1 LNKFTKGALLFLGY
15 VAVCFVVT
23 LIINSLFLDGGLN
36 PFDYGLDE
44 IDTVSWVIFG
54 LLVFIGVIY
63 MLNKESDGNIF
74 SGKPKDK
81 RKSKPTEQF
90 FDTEWLSDGEFDKK
104 YDGCSFRD
112 LGNKKDGVPLR
123 AELKGGTLHV
133 NLLHQVW
140 HTLVIGTTGTGK
152 TQGLIHPTIQLLSHT
167 KTRPSL
173 LVMDVKSEIA
183 PKQER
188 NLKAQGYDVMSFDL
202 REPYNSVRWNPL
214 TKPYKAYVRAHN
226 LKKEV
231 IIHRNESPASCGC
244 QVISH
249 SYGKEWYEFEKV
261 AYPTREAIE
270 ERINALSVQL
280 QNSAFDDLKDIAM
293 TLCPVSEGTNDT
305 TWQQGAQEFIL
316 GILLCMLEDSTDP
329 RLGMTQTKY
338 NFFNLYQI
346 CSTRDPNPDKPFGSI
361 IEYLNGR
368 DKLSKGVAL
377 AAPIVN
383 NAPGTAKSFFGIIS
397 SAVSCFSDNGVCYAT
412 SYDDMDFSRFADKP
426 TALFV
431 KVPFEKEN
439 RHAIGQLMM
448 ISLYKTLVEQS
459 TTKYKGELPRHCY
472 FLLDEFA
479 NMPKLSNIQAMLTVS
494 RGIGI
499 SLMLVVQDYA
509 QLTDKYSESIAE
521 IIKSNSNVHIYLGT
535 GNQKTKEEFSTRI
548 GQTSVEVKTTG
559 KSKTKSETTK
569 STNVQKVSRALI
581 TPDEL
586 GYLKE
591 GEMIVSVFREKP
603 IRSTFTF
610 SYKVPMY
617 NMNPLP
623 EKYVAPK
630 YLDEKAV
637 FYDIRERNKI
647 VLKGT
652 PGNDDDYFGF

>member
-1 LNKFTKGALLFLGY
+1 MVILIFDALVNK
-15 VAVCFVVT
+15 
-23 LIINSLFLDGGLN
+23 GGD
-36 PFDYGLDE
+36 FDFDFENLE
-44 IDTVSWVIFG
+44 IDPVSWIIFG
-54 LLVFIGVIY
+54 LLVFGGLIY
-63 MLNKESDGNIF
+63 LLNKDADGDIF
-74 SGKPKDK
+74 SGKSKK
-81 RKSKPTEQF
+81 EKSKPTDQF
-90 FDTEWLSDGEFDKK
+90 FDTEWITNAEFDKK
-104 YDGCSFRD
+104 YDGGSFKD
-112 LGNKKDGVPLR
+112 LPNKKDGVPLR
-123 AELKGGTLHV
+123 AEYKNGNLHV

-167 KTRPSL
+167 KTKPSF
-173 LVMDVKSEIA
+173 LVTDVKSEIH
-183 PKQER
+183 PKHER
-188 NLKAQGYDVMSFDL
+188 NLKAEGYDVLAFDL
-202 REPYNSVRWNPL
+202 RDPYKSVRWNPL

-249 SYGKEWYEFEKV
+249 SYGKEWYEFERV

-270 ERINALSVQL
+270 EQIKAVSVQL
-280 QNSAFDDLKDIAM
+280 KNSAFDDLKDIAM

-316 GILLCMLEDSTDP
+316 GILLCMLEDSLDP
-329 RLGMTQTKY
+329 RLGMTQEKY

-361 IEYLNGR
+361 IDYLAGR
-368 DKLSKGVAL
+368 DTLSQGVAL

-412 SYDDMDFSRFADKP
+412 SYDDMDFSHFADKP

-431 KVPFEKEN
+431 KVPFEKKN
-439 RHAIGQLMM
+439 RHAIGQMM
-448 ISLYKTLVEQS
+448 TVALYKTLVEKA
-459 TTKYKGELPRHCY
+459 TKSPGNELPRHCY

-479 NMPKLSNIQAMLTVS
+479 NMPKLPNVDAMVTVS

-509 QLTDKYSESIAE
+509 QLSISYSESIAE
-521 IIKSNSNVHIYLGT
+521 VIKSNSNVHIYLGT

-559 KSKTKSETTK
+559 KSKTKTETTK
-569 STNVQKVSRALI
+569 SSNTQKVSRALI

-603 IRSTFTF
+603 IRSNFTF
-610 SYKVPMY
+610 AYKVPFY
-617 NMNPLP
+617 NMTPLE

-647 VLKGT
+647 VLKNSPAG
-652 PGNDDDYFGF
+652 GDDDFFGF

>member
-1 LNKFTKGALLFLGY
+1 MKKFWKNTLLFLAY
-15 VAVCFVVT
+15 VAVCFVAVI
-23 LIINSLFLDGGLN
+23 IINSVFITQMD
-36 PFDYGLDE
+36 PFDFE
-44 IDTVSWVIFG
+44 NMQIDPVCWVIFG
-54 LLVFIGVIY
+54 VLVLIGIIY
-63 MLNKESDGNIF
+63 VLNKESDGELF
-74 SGKPKDK
+74 SGRPKK
-81 RKSKPTEQF
+81 EKNKPTDQF
-90 FDTEWLSDGEFDKK
+90 FDTEWLTNSEFDKK
-104 YDGCSFRD
+104 YDGGTWKD

-123 AELKGGTLHV
+123 AEYKNGNLHV

-152 TQGLIHPTIQLLSHT
+152 TQGLIHPTLQLLSHT
-167 KTRPSL
+167 KTRPSF
-173 LVMDVKSEIA
+173 LVTDVKSEIH
-183 PKQER
+183 PKHER
-188 NLKAQGYDVMSFDL
+188 NLKELGYDVLAFDL
-202 REPYNSVRWNPL
+202 RDPYKSVRWNPL

-231 IIHRNESPASCGC
+231 IIHRNESPTSCGC

-249 SYGKEWYEFEKV
+249 SYGKEWYEFEHI
-261 AYPTREAIE
+261 AYPTREEIE
-270 ERINALSVQL
+270 EQLKAKSVQL
-280 QNSAFDDLKDIAM
+280 KNSAFDDLKDIAM

-305 TWQQGAQEFIL
+305 TWQQGAQEFLL
-316 GILLCMLEDSTDP
+316 GILLCMLEDSLDP
-329 RLGMTQTKY
+329 RLGMTQEKY
-338 NFFNLYQI
+338 NFFNLYKI

-361 IEYLNGR
+361 IEYLDGR
-368 DKLSKGVAL
+368 DKLSPGVAL

-383 NAPGTAKSFFGIIS
+383 NAPTTTKSFFGIIS

-412 SYDDMDFSRFADKP
+412 SYDDMDFSHFADKP

-431 KVPFEKEN
+431 KVPFEKKN
-439 RHAIGQLMM
+439 RHAIGQMVTV
-448 ISLYKTLVEQS
+448 SLYKTLVEQATLS
-459 TTKYKGELPRHCY
+459 QDNTLPRHCY

-479 NMPKLSNIQAMLTVS
+479 NMPKLPNVDAMITVS

-509 QLTDKYSESIAE
+509 QLSISYSESIAE
-521 IIKSNSNVHIYLGT
+521 VIKSNSNVHIYLGT

-559 KSKTKSETTK
+559 KSKTKTETTK

-610 SYKVPMY
+610 SYKVPFY
-617 NMNPLP
+617 NMTPMP

-630 YLDEKAV
+630 YLDEDAV

-647 VLKGT
+647 VLKNSGS
-652 PGNDDDYFGF
+652 NDDDFFGF

>member
-1 LNKFTKGALLFLGY
+1 MKKFWKNTLIFVIY
-15 VAVCFVVT
+15 IAVCFVVT
-23 LIINSLFLDGGLN
+23 LIFDVILGHGGDFN
-36 PFDYGLDE
+36 FDFENLE
-44 IDTVSWVIFG
+44 IDTVSWIVFG
-54 LLVFIGVIY
+54 LLIFGGLIY
-63 MLNKESDGNIF
+63 LLNKESDGEWF
-74 SGKPKDK
+74 GGKPKK
-81 RKSKPTEQF
+81 EKSKPTDQF
-90 FDTEWLSDGEFDKK
+90 FDTEWITNSEFDKK
-104 YDGCSFRD
+104 YDGGTYKD
-112 LGNKKDGVPLR
+112 LPNKKDGVPLR
-123 AELKGGTLHV
+123 AEYKNGTLHV

-167 KTRPSL
+167 KTKPSF
-173 LVMDVKSEIA
+173 LVTDVKSEIH

-188 NLKAQGYDVMSFDL
+188 NLKAEGYDVMAFDL
-202 REPYNSVRWNPL
+202 RDPYKSVRWNPL

-270 ERINALSVQL
+270 EQIKAVSVQL
-280 QNSAFDDLKDIAM
+280 KNSAFDDLKDIAM

-316 GILLCMLEDSTDP
+316 GILLCMLEDSLDP
-329 RLGMTQTKY
+329 RLGMTVEKY

-361 IEYLNGR
+361 IDYLTGR
-368 DKLSKGVAL
+368 DTLSQGVAL

-383 NAPGTAKSFFGIIS
+383 NAPGTTKSFFGIIS

-412 SYDDMDFSRFADKP
+412 SYDDMDFSHFADKP

-431 KVPFEKEN
+431 KVPFEKKN
-439 RHAIGQLMM
+439 RHAIGQMM
-448 ISLYKTLVEQS
+448 TVALYKTLVEKA
-459 TTKYKGELPRHCY
+459 TKSPGNELPRHCY

-479 NMPKLSNIQAMLTVS
+479 NMPKLPNVDAMVTVS

-499 SLMLVVQDYA
+499 ALMLVVQDYA
-509 QLTDKYSESIAE
+509 QLSISYSESIAE
-521 IIKSNSNVHIYLGT
+521 VIKSNSNVHIYLGT

-559 KSKTKSETTK
+559 KSKTKSDTTK

-610 SYKVPMY
+610 SYKVPFY
-617 NMNPLP
+617 NMTPLE

-647 VLKGT
+647 VLKNSPAG
-652 PGNDDDYFGF
+652 GDDDFFGF

>member
-1 LNKFTKGALLFLGY
+1 MMFFDA
-15 VAVCFVVT
+15 FVGH
-23 LIINSLFLDGGLN
+23 GGET
-36 PFDYGLDE
+36 PFSYDFDE

-54 LLVFIGVIY
+54 LLVFIGIIY

-74 SGKPKDK
+74 SSKPKGSK
-81 RKSKPTEQF
+81 NKPTDQF
-90 FDTEWLSDGEFDKK
+90 FDTEWITDSEFDKK
-104 YDGCSFRD
+104 YDGGSYRD
-112 LGNKKDGVPLR
+112 LPNKKDGVPLR
-123 AELKGGTLHV
+123 AEYKNGNLHV

-140 HTLVIGTTGTGK
+140 HTLIIGTTGTGK
-152 TQGLIHPTIQLLSHT
+152 TAGLIHPTLQLLSHT
-167 KTRPSL
+167 KSKPSF
-173 LVMDVKSEIA
+173 LVTDVKSEIH
-183 PKQER
+183 PKHEA
-188 NLKAQGYDVMSFDL
+188 NLKDEGYDVLTFDL
-202 REPYNSVRWNPL
+202 RDPYKSVRWNPL

-249 SYGKEWYEFEKV
+249 SYGKEWYEFENV

-270 ERINALSVQL
+270 EQIKAVSVQL
-280 QNSAFDDLKDIAM
+280 KNSAFDDLKDIAM

-316 GILLCMLEDSTDP
+316 GILLCMLEDSIDP
-329 RLGMTQTKY
+329 RLGMTQEKY
-338 NFFNLYQI
+338 NFYNLYKI
-346 CSTRDPNPDKPFGSI
+346 CSTRDANPDKPFGSI
-361 IEYLNGR
+361 ISYLDGR
-368 DKLSKGVAL
+368 DKLSQGVSL

-397 SAVSCFSDNGVCYAT
+397 SAVSCFSDNGVSYAT
-412 SYDDMDFSRFADKP
+412 SYDDMDFSHFADKP

-431 KVPFEKEN
+431 KVPFEKKN
-439 RHAIGQLMM
+439 RHAIGQMVTV
-448 ISLYKTLVEQS
+448 SLYKTLVEQA
-459 TTKYKGELPRHCY
+459 TKTQDKTLPRHCY

-479 NMPKLSNIQAMLTVS
+479 NMPKLPNVDAMITVS

-499 SLMLVVQDYA
+499 ALMMVVQDYA
-509 QLTDKYSESIAE
+509 QLSISYSESVAE
-521 IIKSNSNVHIYLGT
+521 VIKSNSNVHIYLGT
-535 GNQKTKEEFSTRI
+535 GNQKTKEEFSTRC

-559 KSKTKSETTK
+559 KSKTKNDTTK

-610 SYKVPMY
+610 AHKVPLYKMT
-617 NMNPLP
+617 PIP
-623 EKYVAPK
+623 EKYIAPK
-630 YLDEKAV
+630 YLDEKAI

-647 VLKGT
+647 VLNGSSSS
-652 PGNDDDYFGF
+652 GDDDFFGF